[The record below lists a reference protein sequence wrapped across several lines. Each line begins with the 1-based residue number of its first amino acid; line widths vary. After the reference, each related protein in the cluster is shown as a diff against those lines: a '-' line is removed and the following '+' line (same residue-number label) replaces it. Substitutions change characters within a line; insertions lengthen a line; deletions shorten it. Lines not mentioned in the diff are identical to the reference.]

1 MAIRRTHDDPKA
13 LLGLAEA
20 AGIAEAQ
27 IRQDDQAFKLA
38 QQLQERRDRIELA
51 GINAE
56 LRKQTTA
63 NQMKMQYDQI
73 LMKQAHDFEI
83 RETLRA
89 QKIMDEEQKRQRK
102 QAEFDN
108 LAETIQNDERLSEDE
123 KARFIS
129 NARSRHTFGAG
140 APQFDIVSDID
151 MARHQ
156 RAQEAA
162 ARAEEASA
170 RAQEAHEA
178 RMTKGPSF
186 AEKRAAEKF
195 ITEHP
200 DPRWWKPF
208 DQLSSEEKMLKL
220 EAQSI
225 LAPAQNV
232 LNIPQVQAPDSYDE
246 FEALIAELKAV
257 DPVKARQYYD
267 QNIGK
272 YR

>member
-102 QAEFDN
+102 QA
-108 LAETIQNDERLSEDE
+108 
-123 KARFIS
+123 
-129 NARSRHTFGAG
+129 
-140 APQFDIVSDID
+140 
-151 MARHQ
+151 
-156 RAQEAA
+156 
-162 ARAEEASA
+162 
-170 RAQEAHEA
+170 
-178 RMTKGPSF
+178 
-186 AEKRAAEKF
+186 
-195 ITEHP
+195 
-200 DPRWWKPF
+200 
-208 DQLSSEEKMLKL
+208 
-220 EAQSI
+220 
-225 LAPAQNV
+225 
-232 LNIPQVQAPDSYDE
+232 
-246 FEALIAELKAV
+246 
-257 DPVKARQYYD
+257 
-267 QNIGK
+267 
-272 YR
+272 

>member
-1 MAIRRTHDDPKA
+1 MAITRRFDSPEATFK
-13 LLGLAEA
+13 LATA

-27 IRQDDQAFKLA
+27 TRRDQQAFQIA
-38 QQLQERRDRIELA
+38 QQMQERRDQIELA
-51 GINAE
+51 GMNAE

-63 NQMKMQYDQI
+63 NQMKMEYDQI
-73 LMKQAHDFEI
+73 LLKQAHDFEI
-83 RETLRA
+83 RETIRA
-89 QKIMDEEQKRQRK
+89 QKLLDEEQKRQRK
-102 QAEFDN
+102 RTEYEA
-108 LAETIQNDERLSEDE
+108 LVETIQDDERLSEDE
-123 KARFIS
+123 KARFVT
-129 NARSRHTFGAG
+129 NARSRFAFGAG
-140 APQFDIVSDID
+140 APQFDIISDID